1 MKRISVIAPHFQEY
15 SLLFA
20 NALSRHAPVRL
31 FIDLK
36 RLQSEFGGR
45 HMPVAPNVTIQ
56 HVGLNSILDALRI
69 LFGMIRSRSNELF
82 IQEASGLLK
91 SIICACVVTVARPF
105 CKIILTVHDPVPHSG
120 RDAAIAGR
128 LDRFRRYVRGR
139 AHVVLVHGRFCY
151 DEYIANHNFPG
162 QKVHITEHGIILS
175 DGESTDAP
183 PAPFSVLF
191 FGRMEEYKGVD
202 VLCEATEILKDENI
216 DFRLRIAGRG
226 PEIDRFQQRY
236 ERIPGVEVLNTFVP
250 AKGLVESIMDADC
263 IVLPYLS
270 ATQSGVLAGAFA
282 NGRFVIA
289 SRVGGIPDIVTH
301 MEDGILVPPN
311 DPRAL
316 ADALKLAASDR
327 ELRQRLKAGAR
338 RTTDTRLRWDVIVD
352 NLRSVC

>member
-36 RLQSEFGGR
+36 RLKSEYGGR
-45 HMPVAPNVTIQ
+45 DMPVAPDVTIQ
-56 HVGLNSILDALRI
+56 HVGLNSILDVFRI
-69 LFGMIRSRSNELF
+69 LSGMFRSWPSDLF

-91 SIICACVVTVARPF
+91 SVILACVVTVARPF
-105 CKIILTVHDPVPHSG
+105 CKIILTVHDPVPHGG

-139 AHVVLVHGRFCY
+139 AHVVLVHGQFCY
-151 DEYIANHNFPG
+151 DEYIASHSFPN
-162 QKVHITEHGIILS
+162 QKVYITEHGVILS
-175 DGESTDAP
+175 DGDAAIAP
-183 PAPFSVLF
+183 SAPFSILF

-202 VLCEATEILKDENI
+202 VLCEAAELLNQENVN
-216 DFRLRIAGRG
+216 FRLRVAGRG
-226 PEIDRFQQRY
+226 PEIDRLQQRY

-250 AKGLVESIMDADC
+250 AKGLVEAIEDADC
-263 IVLPYLS
+263 VVLPYLS

-282 NGRFVIA
+282 NGRFVVA

-327 ELRQRLKAGAR
+327 TICERLKAGAR
-338 RTTDTRLRWDVIVD
+338 RTAETRLRWDHIVD
-352 NLRSVC
+352 NLRTVY